1 MSYKFTTGSVRLG
14 NIYAEDDRTGDGT
27 FINLEEDTI
36 KLSPGAANA
45 GTLICTPGQ
54 VAITG
59 SGTTPAS
66 AASAQLTLKYDDGD
80 YCFFGVD
87 ENGALEITTVDSD
100 GTLGDIVVNPDGN
113 ILLFHNKAMDLEN
126 DRGAGDIVFFGSGST
141 VAGKLYYL
149 NVDGGWTLSN
159 ATTGAVGDSLLAIAL
174 GTVSTDAGMLLHG
187 YFDAHTYLG
196 NFSKGK
202 AVYVDGALDEGAIGK
217 MNTVAPTG
225 STQIVRVVGHC
236 MASGSV
242 VYFNPS
248 GDWLELA

>member
-1 MSYKFTTGSVRLG
+1 MSYKFSTGSIRTG
-14 NIYAEDDRTGDGT
+14 DIYSEDDRTGDGT
-27 FINLEEDTI
+27 FIDFDEDKI
-36 KLSPGAANA
+36 KLCPGAANA
-45 GTLICTPGQ
+45 GTLIVTAGQ

-59 SGTTPAS
+59 SGATPAS
-66 AASAQLTLKYDDGD
+66 AGTAQLTLKYDDGD

-87 ENGALEITTVDSD
+87 ENGALEIQTVDSD
-100 GTLGDIVVNPDGN
+100 GALGDIVVNPDGN
-113 ILLFHNKAMDLEN
+113 TLFFHSKAMDLEN

-159 ATTGAVGDSLLAIAL
+159 AASGAVGDSLLAIAL

-187 YFDAHTYLG
+187 YFDAHSYLG

-202 AVYVDGALDEGAIGK
+202 AVYVDGALNEAALGK

-225 STQIVRVVGHC
+225 SAEIVRVVGHC

-242 VYFNPS
+242 IYFNPS
-248 GDWLELA
+248 GDWIELA